1 MLISRTKWPCQ
12 PLHPFL
18 LQSKKTVLGLTSKT
32 KSYNG
37 LYVDRRLRL
46 TRMIGKL
53 NGEDREFL
61 VENLLA
67 ATSPE
72 YLESIKEARKNYKEG
87 RTTSHNELFGK

>member
-1 MLISRTKWPCQ
+1 MSKIKDLSEVEIKIGLSVKDLISAIK
-12 PLHPFL
+12 
-18 LQSKKTVLGLTSKT
+18 
-32 KSYNG
+32 
-37 LYVDRRLRL
+37 
-46 TRMIGKL
+46 KL

-87 RTTSHNELFGK
+87 RTLSHNELFGK

>member
-1 MLISRTKWPCQ
+1 M
-12 PLHPFL
+12 
-18 LQSKKTVLGLTSKT
+18 SKT
-32 KSYNG
+32 KDLSE
-37 LYVDRRLRL
+37 VEIK
-46 TRMIGKL
+46 IGFSVKDLISAIKKL

-87 RTTSHNELFGK
+87 RTLSHNELFGK